1 MNIPQEALTK
11 FANGADVV
19 NDETTETPEVE
30 TTTETSPAPTMIDP
44 GFTETDDDDD
54 DVVIAGIDTAK
65 AAEGSNVSS
74 SAADEFN
81 HIIEQEMKGIKEVN
95 PEHYDAV
102 STKILDEIKTYR
114 RDLIVNEGL
123 TPEEADKAA
132 KNRATTSAKNEV
144 AEYYKEHPEI
154 AVIEV
159 DSTTGDKIEFT
170 PEQEKKLD
178 IVKRIKLV
186 KIEDESLNVL
196 NIKDV
201 KSRKEKFNIIHRA
214 SCNLAHYELP
224 FYNACDYMTFN
235 GANILQLSN
244 AVMGETDDDGSPIE
258 PITSIIQKKGQFLY
272 DHFNNST
279 LHEKY
284 DIDGNIIFTYEDFM
298 NWFKYDD
305 MDTGIYAIYV
315 ASSTEMITSA
325 FNCFSTACTA
335 GLPAADVR
343 KGRPFEA
350 TYNSKGIITFE
361 NAGDHEKEVIDSIL
375 GAKNNI
381 DAMKAVNEKYS
392 TKFRAR
398 STYTQNV
405 YEFAAPSINDALV
418 TFEATGIEPYK
429 DSENINPDHYINVY
443 SMWTRA
449 IYVYSGDNEKGEPEY
464 VAITDIE
471 DIIDYYR
478 NIVETERAIV
488 NYALDENTYYPL
500 FRIKTKCPNCGNESQ
515 IPLDVSQLVF
525 LRRHS
530 VEAEIAY

>member
-1 MNIPQEALTK
+1 MNIPQEALTQ
-11 FANGADVV
+11 FANGADSVT
-19 NDETTETPEVE
+19 DENITTETPV
-30 TTTETSPAPTMIDP
+30 TDASTPVAPVTIDP
-44 GFTETDDDDD
+44 DFTDSDDDD

-65 AAEGSNVSS
+65 ATENSS
-74 SAADEFN
+74 VESAADEFN

-95 PEHYDAV
+95 PSHYDNV
-102 STKILDEIKTYR
+102 SSKILDEIKSYR
-114 RDLIVNEGL
+114 RNLIVNEGL

-132 KNRATTSAKNEV
+132 KNRAAASAKQEV
-144 AEYYKEHPEI
+144 ADYYKEHPEI

-186 KIEDESLNVL
+186 KIEDESLNML

-201 KSRKEKFNIIHRA
+201 KTRKEKFNIIHRA
-214 SCNLAHYELP
+214 SCSLAHYELP

-244 AVMGETDDDGSPIE
+244 AVAGETDEDGNPLE
-258 PITSIIQKKGQFLY
+258 PITSVIQRKGQFLY

-284 DIDGNIIFTYEDFM
+284 DIDGNVIFSYEDFV

-325 FNCFSTACTA
+325 FNCFSSTCTA
-335 GLPAADVR
+335 GLPIPE
-343 KGRPFEA
+343 KGRAFEA
-350 TYNSKGIITFE
+350 TYNSKSIISYE
-361 NAGDHEKEVIDSIL
+361 NAGDHEKEVIDAIL

-381 DAMKAVNEKYS
+381 DAMKAVNDKYS
-392 TKFRAR
+392 IKFRAR
-398 STYTQNV
+398 STFTQNV
-405 YEFAAPSINDALV
+405 YEFAAPSINDALI

-429 DSENINPDHYINVY
+429 DNEKINENHYINIY
-443 SMWTRA
+443 AMWTRA
-449 IYVYSGDNEKGEPEY
+449 IYVYSGDNDKGEPEY
-464 VAITDIE
+464 IAITDIE

-478 NIVETERAIV
+478 SIVETERAIV
-488 NYALDENTYYPL
+488 NYALEENAYYPM

>member
-1 MNIPQEALTK
+1 MNIPQEALTQ
-11 FANGADVV
+11 FANGADTV
-19 NDETTETPEVE
+19 NDEEINTETPVAENP
-30 TTTETSPAPTMIDP
+30 SPVAPVTIDP
-44 GFTETDDDDD
+44 DFTDSDDDD

-65 AAEGSNVSS
+65 AAENSNIE

-81 HIIEQEMKGIKEVN
+81 NIIEQEMKGIKEVN
-95 PEHYDAV
+95 PAHYDSV
-102 STKILDEIKTYR
+102 SSKILDEIKSYR
-114 RDLIVNEGL
+114 RSLIVNEGL

-132 KNRATTSAKNEV
+132 KNRATASAKQEV
-144 AEYYKEHPEI
+144 ADYYKDHPEI

-159 DSTTGDKIEFT
+159 DSATGDKIEFT

-186 KIEDESLNVL
+186 KIEDESLNML

-214 SCNLAHYELP
+214 SCSLAHFELP

-244 AVMGETDDDGSPIE
+244 AVAGETDEDGNPLE
-258 PITSIIQKKGQFLY
+258 PITSILQRKGQFLY

-284 DIDGNIIFTYEDFM
+284 DIDGNVIFSYEDFM

-325 FNCFSTACTA
+325 FNCFSSTCTA
-335 GLPAADVR
+335 GLPSPER
-343 KGRPFEA
+343 GRAFEA
-350 TYNSKGIITFE
+350 TYNSKSIISYE
-361 NAGDHEKEVIDSIL
+361 NAGEHEKEVIDEIL
-375 GAKNNI
+375 GAKDNI
-381 DAMKAVNEKYS
+381 DAMKAVNDKYS

-398 STYTQNV
+398 STFTQNV

-418 TFEATGIEPYK
+418 TFQATGIEPFR
-429 DSENINPDHYINVY
+429 DRDTINDEHYINIY
-443 SMWTRA
+443 AMWTRA
-449 IYVYSGDNEKGEPEY
+449 IYVYSGNNEKGEPEY

-471 DIIDYYR
+471 DIVDYYR
-478 NIVETERAIV
+478 SIVETERAIV
-488 NYALDENTYYPL
+488 NYALDENTYYPM

-525 LRRHS
+525 LRRRS